1 MKSPYYAFS
10 EASFTGCVLE
20 SGFEIRW
27 RRWVLSSKAKLTLYV
42 DSFCLFVVPADS
54 MTEEKV
60 ASPSSSEN
68 RKQTSE

>member
-1 MKSPYYAFS
+1 M
-10 EASFTGCVLE
+10 
-20 SGFEIRW
+20 
-27 RRWVLSSKAKLTLYV
+27 LSSKAKLTLYV